1 MSDNLNR
8 PQDYE
13 QRLALAETRATRAK
27 AVMDSLAGFCHA
39 LGQPATVLMSSIELL
54 RMEGLDRDTR
64 SRVLDM
70 CYEAVIEIRSLL
82 GEMKARREYVSE
94 AYLAGNDKA
103 GDIADPS
110 RTMPQ
115 ASWDAANRAPD
126 R

>member
-1 MSDNLNR
+1 MSVNPNR

-54 RMEGLDRDTR
+54 RMEGLDQSTR
-64 SRVLDM
+64 THVLDM
-70 CYEAVIEIRSLL
+70 CYEAVMDIRSLL
-82 GEMKARREYVSE
+82 GEMKAKREYVSE

-110 RTMPQ
+110 RQMPQ
-115 ASWDAANRAPD
+115 ASWD
-126 R
+126 